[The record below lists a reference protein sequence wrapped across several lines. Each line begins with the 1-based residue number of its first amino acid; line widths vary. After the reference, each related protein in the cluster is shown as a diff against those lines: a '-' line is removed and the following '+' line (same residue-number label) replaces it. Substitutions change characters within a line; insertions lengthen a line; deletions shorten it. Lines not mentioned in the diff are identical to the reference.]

1 MKKACDNLCDV
12 LNGAALKHLQNEE
25 HEAAKQLLKKA
36 EALSGPDDLITAVTY
51 NNIACYFRRKG
62 KLRTALSYLEKAQR
76 IEMRVKTVSNPAGT
90 RLNLCAVLSQLDRSS
105 IFICPT
111 LLVSLCRSR
120 LALPPAFGE
129 SEQLPPPAILYEKAI

>member
-25 HEAAKQLLKKA
+25 HEAAKLLLKKA

-90 RLNLCAVLSQLDRSS
+90 RLNLCAVLSQLDRCAIIGPPSVRLS
-105 IFICPT
+105 AVAV
-111 LLVSLCRSR
+111 LLARKR
-120 LALPPAFGE
+120 
-129 SEQLPPPAILYEKAI
+129 